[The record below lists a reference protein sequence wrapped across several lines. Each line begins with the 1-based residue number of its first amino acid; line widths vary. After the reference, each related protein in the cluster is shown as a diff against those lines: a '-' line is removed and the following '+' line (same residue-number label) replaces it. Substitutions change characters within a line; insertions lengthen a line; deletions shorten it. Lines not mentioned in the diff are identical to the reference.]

1 MDRILDGLTKG
12 EGVEVDAFKVLQT
25 QIGEVLFELEY
36 LLQGVNSRLD
46 AVQCLDSE
54 VSCEVENPLKMS
66 DEELL
71 ACVRQ
76 MLADLAKDLQRMA
89 KAR

>member
-54 VSCEVENPLKMS
+54 ESCEVGNPLKMS
-66 DEELL
+66 AEDDL
-71 ACVRQ
+71 AYVRQ
-76 MLADLAKDLQRMA
+76 TLADLAKDLQMMA
-89 KAR
+89 NGQ